1 MDLNILLFIFNVVTS
16 EYFVG
21 SNTSISC
28 LYFIIFAI
36 SPISNTSSKGVK
48 RLLEIIKSKDSKDD
62 EEFINLCLDSL
73 GYIQISDRSQ
83 KIISE
88 HLKINKYE
96 NDEDKIMDVLKII
109 VSTPDFQYC

>member
-1 MDLNILLFIFNVVTS
+1 MYKRQLIERINYAS
-16 EYFVG
+16 EE
-21 SNTSISC
+21 
-28 LYFIIFAI
+28 
-36 SPISNTSSKGVK
+36 ISNTSSKGVK
-48 RLLEIIKSKDSKDD
+48 RLLEIIKSKDSKGD

-83 KIISE
+83 KIINE